1 MANPKL
7 ETIVDAFTGSSINL
21 ALWGA
26 TTPGAATL
34 DTVNDEVAL
43 AIPTTSGG
51 INSVATSAGVLYD
64 ATGSYVYAQVTPGAN
79 GAGNVRTAIRI
90 RFDGSNAVTMRLESA
105 VFKLTSQTGSTTTL
119 VLPAYDPH
127 AHRWW
132 RLREAGGSFY
142 AGVSPDGLTWTEL
155 GSLTYGFDATNVT
168 LRLET
173 SATATELAGNAAIFS
188 HVNTRAGGPIN
199 LNWPHME
206 DAWGPAWS
214 AGDGTFPTDRFVE
227 VSDRTRGSSSVQRG
241 RQYETDQVRSGE
253 GSVSLANPDAV
264 LDPVNTAGP
273 YAGHITPYQPYRK
286 RAQWP
291 PTRNLL
297 EVAAATGSDIGFYLI
312 GVNTDT
318 DPSDLGS
325 VITTSSAWIGT
336 TTYQFSVPAGQPI
349 GARPCYTSRMSVTP
363 GQAYTVQARVRN
375 VTASTTLNVKA
386 HLGWYTVA
394 GVAAASS
401 YTYGSTVTL
410 TGAAAAGW
418 TYITVTGIAPANAAA
433 MECGVTLDAVPGATA
448 AIQVDG
454 WQLEKGAVA
463 SSWTCPG
470 AWTDI
475 YSGWTERWP
484 SSWDL
489 DGLYGMVEPTAV
501 DTFSLLSQQQLADA
515 LTMELN
521 ANKPRYVYKLDEP
534 AGSTSVGDWTGS
546 QPPVQIAIGKY
557 GAGSITFGAA
567 VAANDATNGVYT
579 GSTGTVASVNNSNP
593 GTNLTSGGASF
604 LKLSSAGIVGPAD
617 LSKWTRMI
625 AFRYTGPTPTSL
637 AVIWSSFSRTRAN
650 GFPSGSQMYLYIDSG
665 GLLNLAMGGP
675 TAGTLNF
682 KPSAT
687 KNVADGNWHL
697 AQISYSRANAQLV
710 INLDGSNATWAS
722 FDPNLEPAGL
732 VSDNVGTWVDPT
744 VGNGTTFN
752 FSGNLSFV
760 AEFPS
765 ALSSSAMTN
774 IYQAWRNNCAG
785 EGADARYARIL
796 KYAGYN
802 GLNFVESSLTQSMG
816 PANFEGQDAMSALQ
830 AVVDTENGAHY
841 VDPTGAIT
849 FVSRQDRYNA
859 LTPVYTFGE
868 NVDLG
873 EWPYEELTLD
883 YDSTHLSNQ
892 VTVTQEGTQ
901 QQFYAV
907 DDASVAAYFPRTMQ
921 RTINASDPNECND
934 AAAYLLSRYR
944 QPATRVDKLTLHP
957 SANPA
962 LWPVCL
968 ALNLG
973 MRIRVMRRPPAP
985 APAVQVDCFV
995 ENMQWSFSD
1004 DNEAFLDLQ
1013 CSPADLTPYGVF
1025 AAWHTTLAAPASSG
1039 ATSVTIANPQLT
1051 PVYSATFDKPGN
1063 WRIVTGSG
1071 TDAGPITVTTD
1082 AGTTAFQATSYT
1094 VIEDLT
1100 EIPYDPKKTYRVSAT
1115 VRTATLP
1122 TTGTPQVYI
1131 GLTGIAADGSRVN
1144 ISGAN
1149 TVSSQHYVAAR
1160 ATIPGTS
1167 YTTYTGYVSGTA
1179 TPSDGGPSPDPA
1191 NPERLRPEIV
1201 RVRPLVYLLYQCTGG
1216 VQYLDSFTIHTVP
1229 AAGGLLASQQI
1240 RAGQQLTLG
1249 NGTANAELVTVS
1261 AVGATSPGWTT
1272 AALTLTAGA
1281 TKTHATGD
1289 VICEPLD
1296 PGETPTQW
1304 DAVAQFDSIAFAY

>member
-7 ETIVDAFTGSSINL
+7 STLQDAFAASSVNLTRWNASNAGQL
-21 ALWGA
+21 ALDA
-26 TTPGAATL
+26 
-34 DTVNDEVAL
+34 VNDLVMVSV
-43 AIPTTSGG
+43 PTAAGSANLGSG
-51 INSVATSAGVLYD
+51 SYD
-64 ATGSYVYAQVTPGAN
+64 ATGSSVYAQITPAPNGNLSINTAMKLDAGSSNSVVAQVYSGGTFTFKVVT
-79 GAGNVRTAIRI
+79 AGV
-90 RFDGSNAVTMRLESA
+90 AV
-105 VFKLTSQTGSTTTL
+105 TTTL
-119 VLPAYDPH
+119 PTHDPH
-127 AHRWW
+127 LHRWW
-132 RLREAGGSFY
+132 MLSESAGAFTFST
-142 AGVSPDGLTWTEL
+142 SPDGLTWTAL
-155 GSLTYGFDATNVT
+155 ATT
-168 LRLET
+168 SYAW
-173 SATATELAGNAAIFS
+173 SATSVAFYFQVNTTGTESAGMAATIAN
-188 HVNTRAGGPIN
+188 VNTRAGGPIN
-199 LNWPHME
+199 LNWPHIE
-206 DAWGPAWS
+206 DAWGPAWT

-227 VSDRTRGSSSVQRG
+227 VSDRTRGTSSVQRG

-286 RAQWP
+286 RAMWP
-291 PTRNLL
+291 PSRNLL
-297 EVAAATGSDIGFYLI
+297 EVAAATGSDIGYYLI
-312 GVNTDT
+312 GVNSDT
-318 DPSDLGS
+318 DSTGGQVQQLSNSWMGS
-325 VITTSSAWIGT
+325 
-336 TTYQFSVPAGQPI
+336 TTYQFGVPAGQPI
-349 GARPCYTSRMSVTP
+349 GARPCYTSRPSVTP

-410 TGAAAAGW
+410 TGGAGTW
-418 TYITVTGIAPANAAA
+418 THITITGVAPATAAA
-433 MECGVTLDAVPGATA
+433 MECGVSLDAVPGAAA

-454 WQLEKGAVA
+454 WQLEKGTAA
-463 SSWTCPG
+463 SAWTCPG
-470 AWTDI
+470 EWTDV

-489 DGLYGMVEPTAV
+489 DGLYGKVEPNAV
-501 DTFSLLSQQQLADA
+501 DTFALLSQQQLADA

-521 ANKPRYVYKLDEP
+521 ASKPRFVYKLDEP
-534 AGSTSVGDWTGS
+534 SGSTSIADWTGS

-567 VAANDATNGVYT
+567 VAANDSTNGTYT
-579 GSTGTVASVNNSNP
+579 GSTGTVASVSNSNP

-617 LSKWTRMI
+617 LSMWTRMI
-625 AFRYTGPTPTSL
+625 AFRYTAATPTSL

-650 GFPSGSQMYLYIDSG
+650 GFPSGSQMYLYLDTSG
-665 GLLNLAMGGP
+665 YFTLAMGGP
-675 TAGTLNF
+675 TAGALTF
-682 KPSAT
+682 RPSTT

-697 AQISYSRANAQLV
+697 VQISYSRANAQLT
-710 INLDGSNATWAS
+710 INLDGLNATWSS
-722 FDPNLEPAGL
+722 FDPNLEPSGL

-752 FSGNLSFV
+752 FAGNLSFV

-765 ALSSSAMTN
+765 ALSTSAMTN

-785 EGADARYARIL
+785 ESADARYGRIL
-796 KYAGYN
+796 KYAGYD
-802 GLNFVESSLTQSMG
+802 GIDFVETSLTTSMG

-841 VDPTGAIT
+841 VDATGAVT
-849 FVSRQDRYNA
+849 FVSRKERYNA
-859 LTPVYTFGE
+859 LTPAYVFGE
-868 NVDLG
+868 KVELG

-892 VTVTQEGTQ
+892 VTVTQESTQ

-907 DDASVAAYFPRTMQ
+907 DDASVAAYFPRPLQ

-944 QPATRVDKLTLHP
+944 QPATRVDKMTLHP

-968 ALNLG
+968 ALDLG
-973 MRIRVMRRPPAP
+973 VRIRVMRRPPAP
-985 APAVQVDCFV
+985 APPVQIDCFV
-995 ENMQWSFSD
+995 ENMQWTFSD

-1025 AAWHTTLAAPASSG
+1025 AAWHAPLTAAVSSG
-1039 ATSVTIANPQLT
+1039 ATAVTIANPQLT
-1051 PVYSATFDKPGN
+1051 PVYSATFDTPGN
-1063 WRIVTGSG
+1063 WRVITGSG

-1082 AGTTAFQATSYT
+1082 AGTSAFQATSYT

-1100 EIPYDPKKTYRVSAT
+1100 EIPYDPTKTYQVSAT
-1115 VRTATLP
+1115 VRTATAP
-1122 TTGTPQVYI
+1122 TAGTPLVYI
-1131 GLTGIAADGSRVN
+1131 GLTGIAANGARVN

-1149 TVSSQHYVAAR
+1149 TIGSQHYVAAR
-1160 ATIPGTS
+1160 ASQPGAT
-1167 YTTYTGYVSGTA
+1167 YTTYTGYVSGQA
-1179 TPSDGGPSPDPA
+1179 TPSDGGPNPDPT

-1216 VQYLDSFTIHTVP
+1216 VQYLDSFTIYTVP
-1229 AAGGLLASQQI
+1229 AGGGPLLSQQI

-1249 NGTANAELVTVS
+1249 NGTDNAEFAVVS

-1272 AALTLTAGA
+1272 GTLTLTAGT
-1281 TKTHATGD
+1281 TKTHAAGDVVCEPVGTGD
-1289 VICEPLD
+1289 D
-1296 PGETPTQW
+1296 PAQW